1 MGYGSLYTKCP
12 LLFKLFGGSVTCSR
26 FETGFRT
33 PNPWWGVDGGTET
46 YRIDLGTQD
55 LYLWSICD
63 RKNRTRSIIMKLL
76 AGRAAIDFSNMAR
89 ARVSCHR
96 SDAGGADLYACVPG
110 QVGVPRVGLRGL
122 QWLQGDPPS
131 DGNGFEEDV
140 HAMAISMPCLARHWI
155 HCEYIVNTLCS
166 ICTDMFYIVPV
177 TVVMCRDIAL
187 GNLRRRPSQNRSP
200 RSSLSRRH
208 RRSSHLQM

>member
-1 MGYGSLYTKCP
+1 
-12 LLFKLFGGSVTCSR
+12 
-26 FETGFRT
+26 
-33 PNPWWGVDGGTET
+33 
-46 YRIDLGTQD
+46 
-55 LYLWSICD
+55 
-63 RKNRTRSIIMKLL
+63 MKLL

-122 QWLQGDPPS
+122 QWLQGDPPLM
-131 DGNGFEEDV
+131 V
-140 HAMAISMPCLARHWI
+140 MALKKMSMRWPYPCHVLPGT
-155 HCEYIVNTLCS
+155 EYIVNTLCS

>member
-1 MGYGSLYTKCP
+1 
-12 LLFKLFGGSVTCSR
+12 
-26 FETGFRT
+26 
-33 PNPWWGVDGGTET
+33 
-46 YRIDLGTQD
+46 
-55 LYLWSICD
+55 
-63 RKNRTRSIIMKLL
+63 MKLL

-140 HAMAISMPCLARHWI
+140 HAMAISMPCLARH
-155 HCEYIVNTLCS
+155 
-166 ICTDMFYIVPV
+166 
-177 TVVMCRDIAL
+177 
-187 GNLRRRPSQNRSP
+187 
-200 RSSLSRRH
+200 
-208 RRSSHLQM
+208 